1 MHFTWT
7 TMNLAALDDD
17 GPTVRDEPLTMSVHE
32 APTQILGAPRNRPK
46 TRKRSSSS
54 SPTPAKPI
62 VGHTLQGYPV
72 RLQSVSRF
80 ASGSLEIPPLPQL
93 PGTPVPRARTTQNMR
108 TPISVVMLVALAL
121 GSVALG
127 LVAAIIAYSY

>member
-32 APTQILGAPRNRPK
+32 APTQILAARRNLPK
-46 TRKRSSSS
+46 TRKRRSSS
-54 SPTPAKPI
+54 SPTPAKPLG
-62 VGHTLQGYPV
+62 VNTLQGYPV

-80 ASGSLEIPPLPQL
+80 ASGSLEIPPLPPL
-93 PGTPVPRARTTQNMR
+93 PGTPVPARRTQNTR
-108 TPISVVMLVALAL
+108 TPYSVVMLIALAL
-121 GSVALG
+121 ASVALG
-127 LVAAIIAYSY
+127 LVAAIVAYSY